1 MTLNI
6 YYKNSQGTEKSLGG
20 CVSFSFVK
28 EAFTPYTRFDGVF
41 YYDSAPDDMSEIKVS
56 INGKYVHHGIVDSFK
71 VINANGVKKCV
82 VSSRGFTSLLT
93 ENQLPPGMYTD
104 MSFNKLFDE
113 YFTLPNITHEDNAVS
128 SYIYVNKG
136 TPMWDGAANLA
147 YKLTGMYP
155 YIRDT
160 NKVMMSMPSNAAYV
174 SYSEEKLVSFG
185 SDISTVR
192 MVSHCNMADING
204 DYEAF
209 SSVSDEAIAR
219 NIIRHRNFELD
230 RRFLNNPESA
240 CDFRIMMSL
249 RGYKRRFFTIEGYGG
264 EDINDFIRFG
274 DMEAQRIKAL
284 KITGNKNGVFTEFSV
299 YDELLSQ

>member
-1 MTLNI
+1 MTISI
-6 YYKNSQGTEKSLGG
+6 YYKSIDGAEKSLGG
-20 CVSFSFVK
+20 CTAFTFVK
-28 EAFTPYTRFDGVF
+28 EAFTPYTRFDVVI
-41 YYDSAPDDMSEIKVS
+41 YSNTVPDDMTEIRVR
-56 INGKYVHHGIVDSFK
+56 INGKYVHHGIVDNFK

-82 VSSRGFTSLLT
+82 ISSRGFTSLLT

-104 MSFNKLFDE
+104 MSFNRLFDE

-160 NKVMMSMPSNAAYV
+160 NKVMMSMPSNAVYS
-174 SYSEEKLVSFG
+174 SYTAEKALNYGSEIVTNK
-185 SDISTVR
+185 
-192 MVSHCNMADING
+192 MVSHYNMADING

-209 SSVSDEAIAR
+209 SAVSETAAAR
-219 NIIRHRNFELD
+219 NIIRHRKFELD

-240 CDFRIMMSL
+240 CDFRIMMSS

-264 EDINDFIRFG
+264 EDINDFISFE
-274 DMEAQRIKAL
+274 DIENQRIKAI
-284 KITGNKNGVFTEFSV
+284 KITGNKKGVFTEFSV
-299 YDELLSQ
+299 YDE